1 MPREFSDQ
9 ELVRRAKAEELS
21 AQGIDP
27 FGKKYERT
35 DTSLS
40 IKEKAGEFTKEELE
54 EKAIKVKT
62 AGRIMLMRIMGKA
75 SFFTIQDQEGRIQA
89 FISKQGVGEE
99 VYDLFKSADIGDIVG
114 VEGTIMRTKTGEV
127 TVKVE
132 VYTHIVKAL
141 RPLPEKF
148 HGLTDVEERYRR
160 RYVDLI
166 MNESSKHV
174 ALTRPKII
182 RAIQKFLD
190 DRGFVEVETSMLN
203 SVLGGASAKPFITHH
218 NTLNRDFYLRI
229 ATELPLKRLLV
240 GGIEKV
246 YEIGRLFRN
255 EGMSTRHNP
264 EFTTVEAYQAYA
276 ELDDMYELCESLV
289 RELAIKVTGD
299 TKLPWGDE
307 IIDVGAPFRK
317 VSMVD
322 LFKEKTGVDFR
333 KIKTFE
339 EAKAIA
345 DKHEIHVEKH
355 WTGSGHILN
364 AFFEEF
370 CEADL
375 IQPTFVYGHPL
386 EISPLAKKAEDP
398 RFTERFELFIKANE
412 LANAFTE
419 LNDPRDQYERF
430 KAQLKARELGDE
442 EASEMDEDFVE
453 ALEYGMP
460 PAGGIGIGIDR
471 LVMFL
476 LNQTSIREVI
486 LFPTMRDN
494 K

>member
-1 MPREFSDQ
+1 
-9 ELVRRAKAEELS
+9 
-21 AQGIDP
+21 
-27 FGKKYERT
+27 
-35 DTSLS
+35 
-40 IKEKAGEFTKEELE
+40 
-54 EKAIKVKT
+54 
-62 AGRIMLMRIMGKA
+62 
-75 SFFTIQDQEGRIQA
+75 
-89 FISKQGVGEE
+89 
-99 VYDLFKSADIGDIVG
+99 
-114 VEGTIMRTKTGEV
+114 
-127 TVKVE
+127 
-132 VYTHIVKAL
+132 
-141 RPLPEKF
+141 
-148 HGLTDVEERYRR
+148 
-160 RYVDLI
+160 
-166 MNESSKHV
+166 
-174 ALTRPKII
+174 
-182 RAIQKFLD
+182 
-190 DRGFVEVETSMLN
+190 
-203 SVLGGASAKPFITHH
+203 
-218 NTLNRDFYLRI
+218 
-229 ATELPLKRLLV
+229 
-240 GGIEKV
+240 
-246 YEIGRLFRN
+246 
-255 EGMSTRHNP
+255 
-264 EFTTVEAYQAYA
+264 
-276 ELDDMYELCESLV
+276 
-289 RELAIKVTGD
+289 
-299 TKLPWGDE
+299 
-307 IIDVGAPFRK
+307 
-317 VSMVD
+317 
-322 LFKEKTGVDFR
+322 
-333 KIKTFE
+333 
-339 EAKAIA
+339 
-345 DKHEIHVEKH
+345 IHVEKH